1 MKFKSSNYNVGYPV
15 YGAKFLNDSMLLVAG
30 GGGEGNNGIPN
41 KLTVLR
47 VNFDKTKIIKRFREI
62 TLDPNDD
69 SPTTLDAAN
78 NVILMGCNENSE
90 KIKSGQG
97 NQHLRKFLYENEHLK
112 FVASVDFDGSKS
124 PEDYTKL
131 IYMSHDGSV
140 GALASSKT
148 PTVIRVID
156 PQTLEEKYEIETG
169 HDVKD
174 MHFAPDGKVISYITA
189 STLEVI
195 SIVTGRFIIRKTDF
209 DRNYILSKIRFLTDD
224 TLLIAASL
232 KTGNGIVM
240 IKISLKSGVASVLK
254 TKMITNKFKGV
265 TSMDVDSKSQ
275 LAVLAGNDNSVSI
288 VKLGD
293 LSLGKMFKQVHN
305 FAITRVTFS
314 PDSKYVAS
322 VSAANTV
329 NVMDIP
335 DKFASST
342 SIVKKI
348 WKLFLNFVLIVI
360 IAALGQLAYKYDVGN
375 KVFKFL
381 RDQYIT
387 RRQKS
392 GAIDILKQTTLVGD
406 IVSQETITRP
416 QSTANSV
423 VETTAFLTNSAT
435 AAGADLSDDVW
446 SSELL
451 TTSGYDSR
459 STEDPVPSQSTDP
472 SNAVEEASPSAEPFS
487 SRKQSTDSSIISST
501 EAPGTRESVSAK
513 LSSKLEEASAVSI
526 SSGSSKT
533 SSGNFV
539 ASSSTASKP
548 ISTQEHITSSVSSI
562 LETTPTPEISSKD
575 DYQLTSSVSIEES
588 FSSGDGSSALNESS
602 QEFSTD
608 STKDEQSDEVTRQLP
623 LSESGLLTMHSAHLS
638 GNTMAGSIAPE
649 ESTSAQGVRSSSK
662 VAVGGVTSLSKSTSS
677 SSSLAYESP
686 KVQYVDELQESH
698 GVIAEDTMLE
708 VPSTTSQ
715 TRPNSATETHS
726 TSFSS
731 TSTEELQLNERAQ
744 ASNIDVGYGLL
755 EKKTPEPTEELDGG
769 EELVTPTDTLESGRI
784 SSDDEFALP
793 SDFVSLETGRDQL
806 CSKPSG
812 KQDASEYVSDIT
824 EPKTTS
830 TEIEIYVE
838 VPSTTPQSYS
848 VASTEKTSLSTE
860 IQTSPR
866 GDGITAAVRPA
877 TKSADKKN
885 IVSDAVKTEL
895 TISYSASEPYDEI
908 STLASAAS
916 RQTNLE
922 LTSSKSG
929 TVSFSSTTAN
939 SESSVVPND
948 HDEL

>member
-240 IKISLKSGVASVLK
+240 IKISLKSGGASVLK

-513 LSSKLEEASAVSI
+513 LSSKLEEASASI

>member
-1 MKFKSSNYNVGYPV
+1 MKFKSSTYNVGYPV

-78 NVILMGCNENSE
+78 KVILMGCNENSD

-112 FVASVDFDGSKS
+112 FVASVGFDGSKS

-209 DRNYILSKIRFLTDD
+209 DKNYILSKIRFLTDD

-240 IKISLKSGVASVLK
+240 IKISLKSGNASVLK
-254 TKMITNKFKGV
+254 NKMITNKFKGV
-265 TSMDVDSKSQ
+265 TSMDVDAKSQ

-288 VKLGD
+288 VKLRD

-348 WKLFLNFVLIVI
+348 WTLFLNFILIVI
-360 IAALGQLAYKYDVGN
+360 IAALGQLAYKYDIGN

-381 RDQYIT
+381 KDQYIT

-416 QSTANSV
+416 QFTASSV

-435 AAGADLSDDVW
+435 AAGADFSDDVW
-446 SSELL
+446 SSDLL

-459 STEDPVPSQSTDP
+459 IAQDPVTNQNTGP
-472 SNAVEEASPSAEPFS
+472 SNAVEKASPSAGPFS
-487 SRKQSTDSSIISST
+487 SRKQSTDSSIIPFT
-501 EAPGTRESVSAK
+501 ETPGALESVSAK
-513 LSSKLEEASAVSI
+513 ISSNLEEASAVSI
-526 SSGSSKT
+526 SSGSFKT
-533 SSGNFV
+533 SSGNFM
-539 ASSSTASKP
+539 ASSSEASKP
-548 ISTQEHITSSVSSI
+548 ISTQEHITSSISSI
-562 LETTPTPEISSKD
+562 LETVPTPGISSKD
-575 DYQLTSSVSIEES
+575 DYQLTSSVLIEES
-588 FSSGDGSSALNESS
+588 VSSEDGSSELNESP

-608 STKDEQSDEVTRQLP
+608 SWKDEQSDEITSQLP
-623 LSESGLLTMHSAHLS
+623 LSESGLLTTRSAQLS
-638 GNTMAGSIAPE
+638 GNTMAASIAPE
-649 ESTSAQGVRSSSK
+649 ESTSIQDVRSSSE
-662 VAVGGVTSLSKSTSS
+662 VAVGETISLSKSTSS
-677 SSSLAYESP
+677 CSSSFLAYESP

-698 GVIAEDTMLE
+698 GVIAGDTTLE

-726 TSFSS
+726 KILSSSS
-731 TSTEELQLNERAQ
+731 TELLQSNENAQ

-755 EKKTPEPTEELDGG
+755 EKKTPEPTEESDGG
-769 EELVTPTDTLESGRI
+769 EENVTPTDTLESGKI

-806 CSKPSG
+806 SSKASV

-824 EPKTTS
+824 ESKTTN

-838 VPSTTPQSYS
+838 LPTTTSQTSKLDDDS
-848 VASTEKTSLSTE
+848 VVSTEKTSLSAE

-866 GDGITAAVRPA
+866 GESVTAAVRFA
-877 TKSADKKN
+877 SKSD
-885 IVSDAVKTEL
+885 
-895 TISYSASEPYDEI
+895 DEI
-908 STLASAAS
+908 SISASAAS
-916 RQTNLE
+916 SNLE
-922 LTSSKSG
+922 VTSSESG
-929 TVSFSSTTAN
+929 KVSSFSTTAN
-939 SESSVVPND
+939 TESSVVSND